1 MDKVIKVVGLAEL
14 EQSLL
19 IGLEEA
25 RVTRG
30 TIDGQMPNSTSQIR
44 SLVRNCI
51 APKSPCLRKFS
62 DDTEIVGSRSALA
75 A

>member
-19 IGLEEA
+19 IELEEA

-30 TIDGQMPNSTSQIR
+30 SIDGQMPNPTSLGPQ
-44 SLVRNCI
+44 LYC
-51 APKSPCLRKFS
+51 P
-62 DDTEIVGSRSALA
+62 
-75 A
+75 